1 MTTKII
7 IAGFGGQGIILTG
20 KLLAYSAMR
29 EGKEVTHFPSYG
41 AEVRGGTCNCSV
53 IISDKAIASPI
64 VSEPDIALLFNQPSK
79 NKFECKCKGD
89 SKIILN
95 KSLIDNKASRD
106 DLESFYVDATN
117 IADSLGNI
125 RVANMV
131 MLGAFVKATNLVKL
145 DTMIDALNDVISSRN
160 KALIEVNIKAL
171 KAGYDSL

>member
-53 IISDKAIASPI
+53 IISDKAIASPV
-64 VSEPDIALLFNQPSK
+64 VSEPDVALVFNQPSK
-79 NKFECKCKGD
+79 NKFESKCKGD

-95 KSLIDNKASRD
+95 KSLIDNKVARN

-117 IADSLGNI
+117 IADSLGNT
-125 RVANMV
+125 RATNMV
-131 MLGAFVKATNLVKL
+131 MLGAFIKATNLVRL
-145 DTMIDALNDVISSRN
+145 ETMIDALNDVISSRN
-160 KALIEVNIKAL
+160 KALIEINAKAL